1 MTITSAG
8 AVNIAGSLTVR
19 SVAVE
24 RIPWISAYVDASGA
38 VLNNR
43 GQKVATCLKGIPSPI
58 VGQYNIFWQAF
69 NRPDGMNY
77 IAHATPA
84 FGEAFVYVSTTQSDQ
99 VRLIVS
105 TRSGAPI
112 DNAFFITIY

>member
-8 AVNIAGSLTVR
+8 AVNIAGSLTVA

-24 RIPWISAYVDASGA
+24 RIPWISAFVQASGV

-43 GQKVATCLKGIPSPI
+43 GHKVATCHKGIPSPI
-58 VGQYNIFWQAF
+58 TGQYNIFWQAF
-69 NRPDGMNY
+69 NHPDGMNF
-77 IAHATPA
+77 IVHATPA
-84 FGEAFVYVSTTQSDQ
+84 YGEALVYVSTTQSDQ

-105 TRSGAPI
+105 TRSGAPT
-112 DNAFFITIY
+112 DSAFFITIY

>member
-8 AVNIAGSLTVR
+8 AVNIAGSLTVA

-24 RIPWISAYVDASGA
+24 RTPWISAFVQANGT

-43 GQKVATCLKGIPSPI
+43 GQRVATCLKGVPSPI
-58 VGQYNIFWQAF
+58 IGQYNIFWQAF
-69 NRPDGMNY
+69 NHPEGMNY
-77 IAHATPA
+77 IVHATPA
-84 FGEAFVYVSTTQSDQ
+84 YGEAFVYVSTTQSDQ

-105 TRSGAPI
+105 TRSGSPI